1 MQRYE
6 LSGDE
11 RLPANITI
19 LVYCWFNVGLMLDQ
33 ISVEWSNQDVNIGL

>member
-6 LSGDE
+6 LSGNE
-11 RLPANITI
+11 RLPA
-19 LVYCWFNVGLMLDQ
+19 NVGLMLDQ